1 MTALPAGLPD
11 TMTAIEITEHGGPEV
26 LKPVHRPVPAP
37 GGGEVLIRVAAA

>member
-26 LKPVHRPVPAP
+26 LKPVRRPVPAP
-37 GGGEVLIRVAAA
+37 GGGG